1 MKKRILSLFL
11 VACTVMTL
19 ALPAVQ
25 VRANNG
31 NGKGDQPEYSINAKK
46 DIPDIF
52 SIN

>member
-19 ALPAVQ
+19 ALPAVP
-25 VRANNG
+25 VKADIAR
-31 NGKGDQPEYSINAKK
+31 GDQPGYSTNAKK